1 MIRAWSIRTMKLEF
15 TKMQG
20 LGNDFIL
27 LDDMAGGLKLAPEAV
42 RVLCDRHFGIGA
54 DGVITVSPSDRAD
67 LKMRIFNS
75 DGSEA
80 EMCGNGIRCFAL
92 LVRDRGLVP
101 GPDLS
106 VETLAGIIR
115 PRIEGEMVAVDMGEP
130 EFDSEKIPVNLPG
143 EVIDYPVVFE
153 GRKVSITC
161 VSMGNPHCV
170 IFYPPQASPPV
181 TELGPVIETD
191 PLFPEKTNVEFI
203 RVRSRGELDFA
214 VWERGAGV
222 TLACGTGACAAV
234 AAAARTG
241 RTGREVLVHLPGG
254 DLSIEWRQNN
264 HIFMTGPAV
273 EVFRG
278 VIEI

>member
-1 MIRAWSIRTMKLEF
+1 MKLKF
-15 TKMQG
+15 VKMQG

-27 LDDMAGGLKLAPEAV
+27 LDNSDSRVSLKPEGI
-42 RVLCDRHFGIGA
+42 RLLCDRHFGVGA
-54 DGVITVSPSDRAD
+54 DGVIIVSPCDRAD

-92 LVRDRGLVP
+92 YARDRGLVP
-101 GPDLS
+101 GPELS

-115 PRIEGEMVAVDMGEP
+115 PRIERDKVVVDMGEP
-130 EFDSEKIPVNLPG
+130 EFDPEKIPVNLPG

-153 GRKVSITC
+153 GKNVSITC

-170 IFYPPQASPPV
+170 IFFPPGEKPPV
-181 TELGPVIETD
+181 AELGPVIETD

-203 RVRSRGELDFA
+203 HVLNDREVNFQ
-214 VWERGAGV
+214 VWERGAGM
-222 TLACGTGACAAV
+222 TLACGTGACAAAV
-234 AAAARTG
+234 AAARTG
-241 RTGREVLVHLPGG
+241 RTGRQVLVRLPGG
-254 DLSIEWRQNN
+254 DLDIEWREDN

-278 VIEI
+278 SIDI

>member
-1 MIRAWSIRTMKLEF
+1 MKF
-15 TKMQG
+15 VKMHG

-27 LDDMAGGLKLAPEAV
+27 PEDPSEEWKLSPEMI
-42 RVLCDRHFGIGA
+42 RRICDRHFGIGA
-54 DGVITVSPSDRAD
+54 DGVITVSFSPSAD

-92 LVRDRGLVP
+92 YARDRGLFS
-101 GPDLS
+101 GPEMS

-115 PRIEGEMVAVDMGEP
+115 PRIEGDQVVVDMGEP
-130 EFDSEKIPVNLPG
+130 QFAAEKIPVNLPG
-143 EVIDYPVVFE
+143 EVIDHPVVFA
-153 GRKVSITC
+153 GREFAITC

-170 IFYPPQASPPV
+170 VFWASEEEPPV
-181 TELGPVIETD
+181 ADLGPVIERD

-203 RVRSRGELDFA
+203 RVLNDRELDFQ
-214 VWERGAGV
+214 VWERGAGM
-222 TLACGTGACAAV
+222 TLACGTGACAAL

-241 RTGREVLVHLPGG
+241 RTGRKGLVHLPGG
-254 DLSIEWRQNN
+254 DLEIEWRENN

>member
-1 MIRAWSIRTMKLEF
+1 MKLEF

-27 LDDMAGGLKLAPEAV
+27 LNDPDARLRLEPEAI
-42 RVLCDRHFGIGA
+42 RFLCDRHFGVGA
-54 DGVITVSPSDRAD
+54 DGVIIVSPSERAD
-67 LKMRIFNS
+67 LKMKIFNS

-92 LVRDRGLVP
+92 YARDRGLSS
-101 GPDLS
+101 GTEMA
-106 VETLAGIIR
+106 VETGAGIIR
-115 PRIEGEMVAVDMGEP
+115 PRIERDQVAVDMGEP
-130 EFDSEKIPVNLPG
+130 VFDAEKIPVNLPG
-143 EVIDYPVVFE
+143 EVVDYPVVFA
-153 GRKVSITC
+153 GRKVEITC

-170 IFYPPQASPPV
+170 IFLPPGEEPPV

-191 PLFPEKTNVEFI
+191 PLFPAKINVEFI
-203 RVRSRGELDFA
+203 RVRNPGEIDFA
-214 VWERGAGV
+214 VWERGAGI

-234 AAAARTG
+234 VAAARTG

-254 DLSIEWRQNN
+254 DLKIEWKENN
-264 HIFMTGPAV
+264 HVFMTGPAV

-278 VIEI
+278 KITI

>member
-1 MIRAWSIRTMKLEF
+1 MKLEF
-15 TKMQG
+15 VKMHG

-27 LDDMAGGLKLAPEAV
+27 LDDPDRRLRLTPDEV
-42 RVLCDRHFGIGA
+42 RFLCDRHFGIGA

-67 LKMRIFNS
+67 LKMTIFNS

-92 LVRDRGLVP
+92 YARDRGLVAGP
-101 GPDLS
+101 GMA
-106 VETLAGIIR
+106 VETAAGIIR
-115 PRIEGEMVAVDMGEP
+115 PRIVGDMVAVDMGEP
-130 EFDSEKIPVNLPG
+130 EFDPEKIPVNLPG
-143 EVIDYPVVFE
+143 EVVDYPVVFG
-153 GRKVSITC
+153 GRPVAITC

-170 IFYPPQASPPV
+170 IFYPPGEALPV
-181 TELGPVIETD
+181 EELGPMIETD
-191 PLFPEKTNVEFI
+191 PLFPRKTNVEFI
-203 RVRSRGELDFA
+203 RILGEREMDFQ
-214 VWERGAGV
+214 VWERGAGI

-254 DLSIEWRQNN
+254 DLNIEWKENN
-264 HIFMTGPAV
+264 RIYMTGPAA

-278 VIEI
+278 EIILRKTLGNGG

>member
-27 LDDMAGGLKLAPEAV
+27 LDDMSGGLKLAPEAV

-92 LVRDRGLVP
+92 LVRDRGLFP

>member
-1 MIRAWSIRTMKLEF
+1 MNLEF
-15 TKMQG
+15 TKMHG

-27 LDDMAGGLKLAPEAV
+27 LDNLDGRLRLTPNEV
-42 RVLCDRHFGIGA
+42 RFLCDRHFGIGG
-54 DGVITVSPSDRAD
+54 DGVIIASTSDRAD
-67 LKMRIFNS
+67 LKMTIFNS

-92 LVRDRGLVP
+92 YARDRGMVS
-101 GPDLS
+101 GPELS

-115 PRIEGEMVAVDMGEP
+115 PRIEGELVVVDMGEP
-130 EFDSEKIPVNLPG
+130 VFDAEKIPVNLPG
-143 EVIDYPVVFE
+143 EVVDYPVVFN
-153 GRKVSITC
+153 GRNVSITC

-170 IFYPPQASPPV
+170 IFYPPGESLPV
-181 TELGPVIETD
+181 EELGPMIETD
-191 PLFPEKTNVEFI
+191 PLFPAKTNVEFI
-203 RVRSRGELDFA
+203 RVLGEREMDFQ
-214 VWERGAGV
+214 VWERGAGI

-254 DLSIEWRQNN
+254 DLNIEWQENN
-264 HIFMTGPAV
+264 RIYMTGPAV

-278 VIEI
+278 EIILGE